1 MTPSYPIKK
10 LFENIGEGFFSKKKH
25 PPSNKYE
32 ILKDDPNDVVFA
44 KKLNNSGGKF
54 FYCSNEKQIEGIL
67 KKLIS
72 HLNINNL
79 YCIDEKIQKKLKN
92 LDIPFQNNKENKYE
106 GIITTCENVIA
117 DQGKILLTSEQI
129 KNKQI
134 NNFPNE
140 LIVISY
146 TSQIVLRINDAMR
159 SITKKYKTKTPS
171 NITTIGN
178 GQKKLNVIV
187 IEDFIS

>member
-1 MTPSYPIKK
+1 M
-10 LFENIGEGFFSKKKH
+10 
-25 PPSNKYE
+25 
-32 ILKDDPNDVVFA
+32 
-44 KKLNNSGGKF
+44 
-54 FYCSNEKQIEGIL
+54 
-67 KKLIS
+67 
-72 HLNINNL
+72 
-79 YCIDEKIQKKLKN
+79 KN
-92 LDIPFQNNKENKYE
+92 LDIPFQNIEKNTYE